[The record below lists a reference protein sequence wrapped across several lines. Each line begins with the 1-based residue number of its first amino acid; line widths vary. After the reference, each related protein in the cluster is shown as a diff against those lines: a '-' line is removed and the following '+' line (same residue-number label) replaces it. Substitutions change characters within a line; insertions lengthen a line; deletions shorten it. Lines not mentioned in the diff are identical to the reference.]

1 MPKFPKAP
9 PSPETITEPLRIV
22 SIGGGTGLSALLH
35 GLKSYVEVHSSIK
48 RGRPPVDITAVVT
61 VSDDGGSSGRLRRE
75 FDVLPPG
82 DIRNCLVALSGDETL
97 LSRLFRYRFETG
109 RGLKGHSFG
118 NLFLTALTDITGDF
132 PDAVKECADVLAIK
146 GRIYPSTSN
155 KVTLEALL
163 ENGRRVL
170 GETRISR
177 SRRRID
183 TIRLRPLRCR
193 PLPETL
199 AAIAQADVITFGP
212 GSLFT
217 SVIPNVLV
225 EGIPEA
231 VRRSPAV
238 KAYFV
243 NLMWQPGETT
253 NFTASDH
260 IEAIHR
266 HAGGKLLDY
275 AVVNTQ
281 DIGRAL
287 RRRYAREQ
295 SAPVENDFD
304 KIGAMGVN
312 VVCGDLVQEIG
323 LVRHNPGAIAAIAVD
338 LAGEGRKRRQM
349 SR

>member
-1 MPKFPKAP
+1 LPTLAP
-9 PSPETITEPLRIV
+9 SSDSLAPALRIV
-22 SIGGGTGLSALLH
+22 SIGGGTGLSVLLH
-35 GLKSYVEVHSSIK
+35 GLKDYADG
-48 RGRPPVDITAVVT
+48 RGAGKQGKPAVDIAAVVT

-82 DIRNCLVALSGDETL
+82 DIRNCLVALSEDETL
-97 LSRLFRYRFETG
+97 LSRLFRYRFESG

-118 NLFLTALTDITGDF
+118 NLFLTALTHITGDF
-132 PDAVKECADVLAIK
+132 PEAVKECSDVLAIK
-146 GRIYPSTSN
+146 GRIYPSTATHVS
-155 KVTLEALL
+155 LEAVL

-170 GETRISR
+170 GETKISR
-177 SRRRID
+177 SRRRIE
-183 TIRLRPLRCR
+183 TVRLRPRRCR

-199 AAIAQADVITFGP
+199 AAIGQADVITLGP

-217 SVIPNVLV
+217 SVVPNLLV

-231 VRRSPAV
+231 IRRSPAV

-253 NFTASDH
+253 NFSASEH
-260 IEAIHR
+260 VQAIHR

-275 AVVNTQ
+275 AVLNTRE
-281 DIGRAL
+281 IGPAL

-304 KIGAMGVN
+304 RIGAMGVN
-312 VVCGDLVQEIG
+312 VVCGDLVQESG
-323 LVRHNPGAIAAIAVD
+323 LVRHNPDAIAAIAVE
-338 LAGEGRKRRQM
+338 LAREGRRRRQM